1 MLPEP
6 IEDVPAGATTLGFFW
21 AARTYDLYR
30 FVSPELGYRFD
41 VVTDVRIEPGRIE
54 YLDLL
59 LDVRVMPDGTVRV
72 EDEEEVEEAA
82 RSGLLSPAQLDL
94 VERTRQHLLRE
105 HRRIVD
111 EALGLV
117 R

>member
-1 MLPEP
+1 VLPEP

-21 AARTYDLYR
+21 AVRPYDLYR

-59 LDVRVMPDGTVRV
+59 LDVRH
-72 EDEEEVEEAA
+72 A
-82 RSGLLSPAQLDL
+82 
-94 VERTRQHLLRE
+94 
-105 HRRIVD
+105 
-111 EALGLV
+111 
-117 R
+117 